1 MKTGANENNTGL
13 AEMQSRQTV
22 ESRQTH
28 RVFPYLVRVT
38 VEVKVL
44 QKAGW
49 KLTEQCVVGLI
60 DGSQA
65 PVGVVVGAGACA
77 ESTHWREKNLSVC
90 S

>member
-44 QKAGW
+44 QKAG
-49 KLTEQCVVGLI
+49 
-60 DGSQA
+60 
-65 PVGVVVGAGACA
+65 
-77 ESTHWREKNLSVC
+77 
-90 S
+90 